1 MNNTRFSLALFLTL
15 ALVGAQ
21 AIVLQHDHAGY
32 LSQHADCSICIKQ
45 SAESDALPETDSA
58 FDVLGQEALFSAE
71 LGSAHSETPLVTR
84 ARGPPLVISWH
95 PLLIL
100 HGIYQATY

>member
-58 FDVLGQEALFSAE
+58 FDVLGQEVLFSAE
-71 LGSAHSETPLVTR
+71 LGSPKPH
-84 ARGPPLVISWH
+84 
-95 PLLIL
+95 LLL
-100 HGIYQATY
+100 ALAGLLSLFLGIHY